1 MSRPTT
7 VAGRV
12 SGSLFFLA
20 FLGGGVLFCGLI
32 VQDVIRRAQTRFGS
46 LQLQGE
52 IPRWSALKEEFEIQV
67 RPGARTAAA

>member
-7 VAGRV
+7 AAGRV
-12 SGSLFFLA
+12 SGSLFLA
-20 FLGGGVLFCGLI
+20 FLGGGLFFCGLI
-32 VQDVIRRAQTRFGS
+32 VGDLIRRAQTRFGS

-52 IPRWSALKEEFEIQV
+52 IPRWSDLKEEFEIQV